1 MSLFYEVFNS
11 DLPRLGPGD
20 NESTRKAFSFL
31 VDLPSNPYILDVGCG
46 TGMQTIELA
55 RLANGKILALDN
67 HQHYLDKLEAQI
79 ITNNFFHRINTINL
93 SMFEMKFD
101 PNTFDVIWS
110 EGAAYIYGFEK
121 ALMDWKFFLKENGYL
136 VFSELCWF
144 KEILPKE
151 LEDFFQ
157 VYPAMKTVEENIK
170 VIASNELNL
179 ISHFK
184 LPESSWWN
192 NYYIPLE
199 KRINQLRNKYQ
210 NNEENLNFLDE
221 FYLEIEMF
229 RKYSEYY
236 GYVFFIMKMI

>member
-1 MSLFYEVFNS
+1 MLYEVFNA

-31 VDLPSNPYILDVGCG
+31 VDLPSNPYILDIGCG
-46 TGMQTIELA
+46 TGMQTLELA
-55 RLANGKILALDN
+55 RLTDGKILALDN
-67 HQHYLDKLEAQI
+67 HQPYLNKLENQI
-79 ITNNFFHRINTINL
+79 KIHNFSHKITTINM

-101 PNTFDVIWS
+101 SNTFDVIWS

-121 ALMDWKFFLKENGYL
+121 ALVDWQCFLNENGYFI
-136 VFSELCWF
+136 FSELCWF
-144 KEILPKE
+144 KENIPE
-151 LEDFFQ
+151 EIDDFFQ
-157 VYPAMKTVEENIK
+157 VYPAMKNVEENIK
-170 VIASNELNL
+170 VITSHGLNL

-192 NYYIPLE
+192 NFYIPLE
-199 KRINQLRNKYQ
+199 KRINKLRKKYQ
-210 NNEENLNFLDE
+210 NDEEKLNMLDE

-236 GYVFFIMKMI
+236 GYAFFIMRMI

>member
-1 MSLFYEVFNS
+1 MLYEVFNS

-20 NESTRKAFSFL
+20 NESTRKALSFL

-46 TGMQTIELA
+46 TGMQTLELA
-55 RLANGKILALDN
+55 NITDGKILALDN
-67 HQHYLDKLEAQI
+67 HQPYLDKLEKRI
-79 ITNNFFHRINTINL
+79 KIHNLSHKITTINI

-101 PNTFDVIWS
+101 SNTFDLIWS

-121 ALMDWKFFLKENGYL
+121 ALVDWQCFLKENGYF

-144 KEILPKE
+144 KENIPE
-151 LEDFFQ
+151 EIDDFFQ
-157 VYPAMKTVEENIK
+157 VYPAMKNVEENIK
-170 VIASNELNL
+170 VITSHGLNL

-192 NYYIPLE
+192 NFYIPLE
-199 KRINQLRNKYQ
+199 KKINKLRKKYQ
-210 NNEENLNFLDE
+210 DDEEKLSLLEE

-236 GYVFFIMKMI
+236 GYVFFNMRKK